1 MNVISFVSQK
11 GGPGKSHLAIS
22 LAVVAQ
28 EAGERVCIIDLDP
41 QRTTADWYDSRAAET
56 PAVLEHNA
64 VPSLTATLH
73 RLAEAGF
80 TLTIIDTP
88 GHDSHATRGAM
99 QAADLCLVPV
109 KPDQANVKATM
120 PTLTALHGMQRRFAM
135 VINQAPTNKQVR
147 LTTAVTMRMSSNG
160 EVVPIPIGNRMDH
173 PYAYALGQGVTE
185 YAPGGKAAEEM
196 TALWG
201 WCRKQIEVGTYEQA
215 KRRA

>member
-22 LAVVAQ
+22 LAVAAE

-41 QRTTADWYDSRAAET
+41 QRTTFDWYESRAAET
-56 PAVLEHNA
+56 PAVLDQNA
-64 VPSLTATLH
+64 VTNLTATLQQ
-73 RLAEAGF
+73 LSAAGF
-80 TLTIIDTP
+80 TTTIIDTP

-120 PTLTALHGMQRRFAM
+120 PTIAALGGMQRRFAL
-135 VINQAPTNKQVR
+135 VINQAPTNRQVR
-147 LTTAVTMRMSSNG
+147 LTTAVTLRLSSSG
-160 EVVPIPIGNRMDH
+160 EVVPIAQGNRMDH

-185 YAPGGKAAEEM
+185 YAPAGKAAEEI

-201 WCRKQIEVGTYEQA
+201 WCRKQLEVQTHEQT